1 MKRFLL
7 LVLVGCFLLPLAAS
21 AETIAHQ
28 VGAPESFQASYYS
41 NTGKTAV
48 LVDAA
53 VYVPD
58 VERISTYA
66 VTGRDFILQDVK
78 SVALAAAPDT
88 DWLTDWQP
96 RVQDYENWSGDR
108 DDYIYYDYTFDKKKH
123 SSYSL
128 KFRWYP
134 QSDGSEDYYPYQYG
148 HEAGFVS
155 AGNHF
160 IDTVFGTRRT
170 ETSLNYSYATI
181 KDDAPTFHA
190 GNVYFE
196 NTPATPQSQ
205 DKLSAQT
212 LTWGEA
218 RAMAEAFA
226 VQAVPDFQLFWS
238 GLANGENTSRKAYAF
253 RFMRV
258 VDQVPVTFAETSGT
272 GDEPEDQQYASPP
285 DREELNCVIDQG
297 RIVAVLWH
305 NPWAIGDVLQSDVS
319 LLPFEQIMEIFGTI
333 APLSIQSME
342 NENKVMGGEN
352 NRWEISEIRLGYMPV
367 LRRDNSGE
375 WELRPV
381 WDFIGTRIFA
391 REVYDSPGN
400 SALTIDAIDG
410 TVIDRDFGY

>member
-1 MKRFLL
+1 MKKIIAGLL
-7 LVLVGCFLLPLAAS
+7 ALMLPVCAS
-21 AETIAHQ
+21 AETIVQQ
-28 VGAPESFQASYYS
+28 VGAPETFQASYYS

-58 VERISTYA
+58 VDHISTYA
-66 VTGRDFILQDVK
+66 VTGRDFVLQDVK
-78 SVALAAAPDT
+78 AVALAAAPDT

-96 RVQDYENWSGDR
+96 RVPDYGSWSGDR
-108 DDYIYYDYTFDKKKH
+108 DDYIYDDYTFDRKKH
-123 SSYSL
+123 FSYSL
-128 KFRWYP
+128 KFRWYS
-134 QSDGSEDYYPYQYG
+134 QSDGTEDYYPYQYG

-155 AGNHF
+155 AGNRF
-160 IDTVFGTRRT
+160 METVFGTRRT
-170 ETSLNYSYATI
+170 ETTLNYSYATI
-181 KDDAPTFHA
+181 KDDAPAFYA
-190 GNVYFE
+190 SNMYFE
-196 NTPATPQSQ
+196 NMSATPMDS
-205 DKLSAQT
+205 DALSAQT

-226 VQAVPDFQLFWS
+226 AQAEPDFQLFWS
-238 GLANGENTSRKAYAF
+238 GLAHGENTSRKAYAF

-272 GDEPEDQQYASPP
+272 GDDPEDQQYTSPP

-297 RIVAVLWH
+297 RIVSVFWY